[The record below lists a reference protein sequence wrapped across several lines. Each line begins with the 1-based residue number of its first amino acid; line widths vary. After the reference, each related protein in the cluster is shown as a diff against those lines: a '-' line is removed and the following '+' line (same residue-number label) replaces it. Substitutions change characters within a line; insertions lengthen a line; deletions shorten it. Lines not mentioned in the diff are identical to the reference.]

1 VFDDLVIT
9 KVSTGDLRF
18 YARPLSGGSIA
29 QRLEFLNSGAM
40 ASSSTISADV
50 LETNS
55 TTGEVYY
62 FASTK
67 EGKVYVHVF
76 VPDYKYMNLTM
87 SV

>member
-1 VFDDLVIT
+1 MFDDLVIT

-29 QRLEFLNSGAM
+29 QRLEFLNQGAM
-40 ASSSTISADV
+40 VASSTISADV

-67 EGKVYVHVF
+67 DKVYVHVF
-76 VPDYKYMNLTM
+76 IPDYKYMNLTM